1 MSTPASGLGPPA
13 AARAGAC
20 CAHSSHA
27 PSPPLH
33 PPRAQMEALKL
44 IAAPGFAQ
52 KRIGYLG
59 LMVLLDERQEASGRG
74 WEV

>member
-1 MSTPASGLGPPA
+1 
-13 AARAGAC
+13 
-20 CAHSSHA
+20 
-27 PSPPLH
+27 
-33 PPRAQMEALKL
+33 MEALKL

-74 WEV
+74 WEVWAGGWQAGRARPPALAHTCSCL